1 MCHRALLRI
10 IHHYDII
17 INMHLTIT
25 LPHLTL
31 LRITHRQILQQG
43 THSLYICIY
52 RERSLIDNH
61 ESTFYGEKS
70 VEGTF

>member
-1 MCHRALLRI
+1 
-10 IHHYDII
+10 
-17 INMHLTIT
+17 MHLTIT